1 MSESEFMG
9 TLIRAF
15 YPVIKLYRTN
25 AGTFY

>member
-9 TLIRAF
+9 TLIRVF
-15 YPVIKLYRTN
+15 YPVIKLYRAN

>member
-1 MSESEFMG
+1 MNESQFMNS
-9 TLIRAF
+9 LIRAF